1 MARAYFD
8 QNPFGAAPIE
18 PGLDV
23 IRRVYSQRAPTPMES
38 LSRAIQEPF
47 VTDVIVPGIS
57 RIRDEMRIAEREEQI
72 AAQAEAK
79 RAAAA
84 QALQQAAAAE
94 QQGLDAEI
102 AAAVSGVNVPRASGV
117 VPLPVAGPNRVR
129 LGDAEQALNELNRF
143 ALEARAAGRDPVQMV
158 TQGGAT
164 PRHMALLKEAGLAYV
179 AVEILY
185 GSKDPIGMATG

>member
-23 IRRVYSQRAPTPMES
+23 IRRTYSQRAPTPMES
-38 LSRAIQEPF
+38 LSKAIEQPF

-72 AAQAEAK
+72 AAQA
-79 RAAAA
+79 AAARA
-84 QALQQAAAAE
+84 QGAQLMRQAAAAE

-102 AAAVSGVNVPRASGV
+102 AAAVVKN
-117 VPLPVAGPNRVR
+117 
-129 LGDAEQALNELNRF
+129 
-143 ALEARAAGRDPVQMV
+143 
-158 TQGGAT
+158 
-164 PRHMALLKEAGLAYV
+164 
-179 AVEILY
+179 
-185 GSKDPIGMATG
+185 